1 MSANVVMPE
10 RICSA
15 AARRV
20 PHLTKSSVTFFAS
33 AGKMYLRS
41 QSSRVTSSCKPR
53 SRVIAACVCP
63 LMNPGRT
70 SAPLASMVCFVKI
83 GPLGMWGRPSPS
95 ATIES
100 PLTITK
106 PFSIIRRSASMVT
119 IVPPVIR
126 RSTKLAGFAGACVC
140 PCAEVIRAPAKIM
153 ITQASPLAVSRFL
166 FGLGFI
172 FFPCLSQ
179 IRRIERFRKKV
190 AHPQCFDSA
199 LQICQDHG
207 DIAAKLP
214 DQLAACTAGRRE
226 RIRVRDDSDSVKTAL
241 AFAHGFENRDTLGA
255 DSQAIGGVFHV
266 ATAENSSRSGAQ
278 RGAYAK
284 IRERRV
290 GILARLARGFD
301 ERVMFC
307 HATASRERKQK
318 RREISCRKKHEMVKR
333 SRFARNDGGWV
344 LR

>member
-70 SAPLASMVCFVKI
+70 SAPLASIVCFVKI
-83 GPLGMWGRPSPS
+83 GPLGMWGRPSPR

-126 RSTKLAGFAGACVC
+126 RSTKLAGFASACSCALVFGAT
-140 PCAEVIRAPAKIM
+140 ADKIAKQANTMALIWTVIR
-153 ITQASPLAVSRFL
+153 
-166 FGLGFI
+166 FGFM
-172 FFPCLSQ
+172 FFPRSSQ
-179 IRRIERFRKKV
+179 VGRIERFRKKV
-190 AHPQCFDSA
+190 AHPQCFDFA

-207 DIAAKLP
+207 DVAAKFP

-226 RIRVRDDSDSVKTAL
+226 RIRVRDDSDGVKTAL

-255 DSQAIGGVFHV
+255 DSQSVGGVFHV